1 MTQQDLLA
9 AASNPPRELSQEDYA
24 AYLAHLYGQWEDAGS
39 QGAGEDG
46 GEDGGE
52 KESGKKPGEK
62 AEASSSEQDPR
73 P

>member
-39 QGAGEDG
+39 QGT

-52 KESGKKPGEK
+52 KDSGKKPGKK
-62 AEASSSEQDPR
+62 AEESGSEQDPR